1 MFSAENSGKGSL
13 CKGLGML
20 ARRIFGRKG
29 QRRLRVRLRDGDTTE
44 FFWFGDDSFEPRT
57 EGCHCRA
64 KRSFPKVS
72 MNEVLGQCCSLPAM
86 HKVSGKD
93 RLHLHLEFT
102 LQVMGDLTS

>member
-1 MFSAENSGKGSL
+1 
-13 CKGLGML
+13 ML

-44 FFWFGDDSFEPRT
+44 FFFGLGMTALSQELK
-57 EGCHCRA
+57 GVRA
-64 KRSFPKVS
+64 MHSFPKVS